1 MLKDK
6 RLDLGIIVSIIV
18 HIVLF
23 ILMSGSSKTT
33 NIAYEDI
40 REVTLID
47 KSYRPEVAKVV
58 SKGSIWEST
67 EDTYTEAE
75 GSSYGSEIV
84 TPAIDL
90 DAKLDRSQAK
100 IDLDRYMASN
110 GDVGDVVR
118 IGSATDGS
126 MKSTE
131 EILAEKPISLAKNLP
146 RGAGSEGGV
155 GISSSGGKIGQ
166 KGTAPAIKLNG
177 KTTPPPKTSHI
188 GSKVEKQVETK
199 LKVETGGETMI
210 SLAGPIANRQIMNKI
225 LPKYPSWCLK
235 QGISGVVKIRVW
247 VEPSGNVREGTLIE
261 VSSGYPDL
269 DQAVIKALRSWK
281 FAPLPSNVVQENQWG
296 VITFRFVCG

>member
-1 MLKDK
+1 MLRDK
-6 RLDLGIIVSIIV
+6 RLDLGIVVSIIV
-18 HIVLF
+18 HIGLF
-23 ILMSGSSKTT
+23 ILLSGSSKTST
-33 NIAYEDI
+33 IDYEDI

-90 DAKLDRSQAK
+90 DVKLDRSQAT
-100 IDLDRYMASN
+100 IDLDRYMSSE
-110 GDVGDVVR
+110 DVGDVVR

-166 KGTAPAIKLNG
+166 KGTAPAIKLNE
-177 KTTPPPKTSHI
+177 KTAPPPKTSHI

-210 SLAGPIANRQIMNKI
+210 SLAGPIAGRQILNKI
-225 LPKYPSWCLK
+225 LPKYPSWCLS
-235 QGISGVVKIRVW
+235 QSISGVVKIRIW
-247 VEPSGNVREGTLIE
+247 VEPSGGVREGTLVE

-269 DQAVIKALRSWK
+269 DQAVIRALRSWK

>member
-6 RLDLGIIVSIIV
+6 RLDLGIVVSIIV
-18 HIVLF
+18 HIALL
-23 ILMSGSSKTT
+23 ILLSGSSKTSG
-33 NIAYEDI
+33 IDYEDI

-47 KSYRPEVAKVV
+47 QSYRPEVAKVV

-67 EDTYTEAE
+67 ADSYTEGE
-75 GSSYGSEIV
+75 GSSYGGEIV

-90 DAKLDRSQAK
+90 DVKLDRSQAT
-100 IDLDRYMASN
+100 IDLDRYMTSN

-118 IGSATDGS
+118 IGSSQDGS

-146 RGAGSEGGV
+146 RGAGGEGGV

-166 KGTAPAIKLNG
+166 KGTAPAIKLDQ
-177 KTTPPPKTSHI
+177 KAPPPPKTSHI

-199 LKVETGGETMI
+199 LKVEAGGETMI
-210 SLAGPIANRQIMNKI
+210 SLAGPIANRQILNKI
-225 LPKYPSWCLK
+225 LPKYPSWCLN
-235 QGISGVVKIRVW
+235 QGISGVVKIRIW
-247 VEPSGNVREGTLIE
+247 VEASGQVREGTLIE

-296 VITFRFVCG
+296 VITFKFVCG